1 MNALT
6 NGSAPLDQWIDGRF
20 ECGELAP
27 VTVLDPATEQILAHV
42 AQAGVGQVDRAVQA
56 ASRAFE
62 RWSRTTPQQR
72 SACLLKLASLIEE
85 RTDALARIESM
96 NCGKP
101 LARVIADEMP
111 ATVDVLRFFAGAVR
125 SLQGPL
131 AGEYVEGF
139 TSMIRRQPV
148 GVVAAIVPWNYPLMT
163 AVWKLAPVLAAGCT
177 LVIKPSD
184 LTPLSTLALAELIGE
199 AFPPGVVNIV
209 CGTGAETGEA
219 LISHPEVNMIAL
231 PGSIAT
237 GQRVLASATASI
249 KRTHLEL
256 GGKAPVIVCEDA
268 DVDALVQAV
277 RLGGYY
283 NAGQDCTA
291 ACRLYV
297 AAPIYD
303 RVVADLASAVASL
316 RVGLPKD
323 ANTDMGPLIGAAHR
337 QRVESM
343 VARAGALNHTKLVVG
358 GKSLQLNGAG
368 FFFEPTLIADVEQ
381 NDEIACDEVFGPVVT
396 ITRYTSLEQA
406 ITWANDSRYGLASS
420 VWSKD
425 VGVAL
430 RVAERLRYGNTWI
443 NTHLVLANEMPHGG
457 AKQSGYGKDLSIYAL
472 EEYTLARHIMA
483 KLA

>member
-1 MNALT
+1 MRQLT
-6 NGSAPLDQWIDGRF
+6 DGSAPLDQWIDGRF
-20 ECGELAP
+20 ERGELRA
-27 VTVLDPATEQILAHV
+27 VAVLDPATEHVLAHV
-42 AQAGVGQVDRAVQA
+42 AQAGVGQVDRAVQSA
-56 ASRAFE
+56 NRAFE

-72 SACLLKLASLIEE
+72 SACLLKLAAMVEA
-85 RTDALARIESM
+85 RADALAQIESM

-111 ATVDVLRFFAGAVR
+111 ATADVLRFFAGAVR

-139 TSMIRRQPV
+139 TSMIRRHPV

-177 LVIKPSD
+177 LIIKPSE

-209 CGTGAETGEA
+209 CGTGAETGAA
-219 LISHPEVNMIAL
+219 LISHPNVNMIAL
-231 PGSIAT
+231 TGSVAT

-268 DVDALVQAV
+268 DIDALVQAV
-277 RLGGYY
+277 RLAGYY

-303 RVVADLASAVASL
+303 RVVADLACAVMSL
-316 RVGLPKD
+316 RVGSPAD
-323 ANTDMGPLIGAAHR
+323 PDTEIGPLISSAHR
-337 QRVESM
+337 QSVESI
-343 VARAGALNHTKLVVG
+343 VARASALTSTKVVAG
-358 GKSLQLNGAG
+358 GKACPGAG
-368 FFFEPTLIADVEQ
+368 FFFEPTVIAEVDQ
-381 NDEIACDEVFGPVVT
+381 DDEIARDEVFGPVVS
-396 ITRYTSLEQA
+396 ITRCTSLEQA
-406 ITWANDSRYGLASS
+406 IAWANDSRYGLASS
-420 VWSKD
+420 VWSRD

-430 RVAERLRYGNTWI
+430 RVAERLRCGNTWI

-457 AKQSGYGKDLSIYAL
+457 TKQSGYGKDLSFYAL
-472 EEYTLARHIMA
+472 EEYTVARHIMA

>member
-1 MNALT
+1 MQALT
-6 NGSAPLDQWIDGRF
+6 DGSTPLDQWIDGRF
-20 ECGELAP
+20 ERGELPP
-27 VTVLDPATEQILAHV
+27 VAVLDPATEQTLAYV
-42 AQAGVGQVDRAVQA
+42 AQASVSQVDRAVLS
-56 ASRAFE
+56 ASRAFD
-62 RWSRTTPQQR
+62 RWSGTTPQQR
-72 SACLLKLASLIEE
+72 AACLLKLAALIEK
-85 RTDALARIESM
+85 RADTLARIESI

-111 ATVDVLRFFAGAVR
+111 AAADVLRYFAGAVR

-163 AVWKLAPVLAAGCT
+163 AIWKLAPVLAAGCT
-177 LVIKPSD
+177 LIIKPSD
-184 LTPLSTLALAELIGE
+184 LTPLSTLALAELMGE
-199 AFPPGVVNIV
+199 AFPAGVVNVV

-219 LISHPEVNMIAL
+219 LISHSDVNMIAL
-231 PGSIAT
+231 TGSIAT

-268 DVDALVQAV
+268 DIDALVQAV

-303 RVVADLASAVASL
+303 RVVADLACAVTSL
-316 RVGLPKD
+316 RVGPPASSD
-323 ANTDMGPLIGAAHR
+323 TEIGPLISSAHR
-337 QRVESM
+337 QRVESI
-343 VARAGALNHTKLVVG
+343 VARASALKHTKVVAG
-358 GKSLQLNGAG
+358 GKAGRGAG
-368 FFFEPTLIADVEQ
+368 FFFEPTVIADVDEE
-381 NDEIACDEVFGPVVT
+381 DEIARDEVFGPVVS
-396 ITRYTSLEQA
+396 ITRHTSLEQA
-406 ITWANDSRYGLASS
+406 IAWANDSRYGLASS
-420 VWSKD
+420 VWSRD

-457 AKQSGYGKDLSIYAL
+457 TKQSGYGKDLSFYAL
-472 EEYTLARHIMA
+472 EEYTVARHIMA